1 MTENMKKT
9 TEQLVSEFLDIRE
22 MLRELEAQK
31 KAFEKELKSLTKNG
45 PIVLKDGRTVETV
58 LTYRP
63 YPDTHKM
70 KECGLYDELSKIVPV
85 RTLKIK

>member
-9 TEQLVSEFLDIRE
+9 TDQLVQEFLDISE
-22 MLRELEAQK
+22 MFRELNAQK

-58 LTYRP
+58 VTYKP
-63 YPDTHKM
+63 YPDTNKM
-70 KECGLYDELSKIVPV
+70 KECGLYDELSKIITV